1 MKRSVLKL
9 HNAGV
14 NTYQAFIKNNHGRK
28 LYLKL
33 STIDKNCEITDCF
46 YIDRTKRTEP
56 KLLETRKL
64 TFDELLTVIANEL
77 DKNYSEYRFVDGPVL
92 TTEEFIEQVLHTE
105 KYNILIML
113 KNENTLKTIFK
124 NRFHRA
130 IYLEIEANNE
140 KALIKECR
148 YVDERGEGTT
158 ITPYSI
164 TTIYFDY
171 NFTNILNIVNNELE
185 GGFTDLLITENH
197 TIKLDR
203 AFCGSI

>member
-1 MKRSVLKL
+1 MKRSVLEL
-9 HNAGV
+9 HNAGG
-14 NTYQAFIKNNHGRK
+14 NDYQAFIKNNHGRK
-28 LYLKL
+28 LYFKL
-33 STIDKNCEITDCF
+33 SALDKKCEIVDCF
-46 YIDRTKRTEP
+46 YIDRAKRTEP
-56 KLLETRKL
+56 KLLKTRKFQL
-64 TFDELLTVIANEL
+64 DELLSVIAKEL
-77 DKNYSEYRFVDGPVL
+77 DKNYSEYRFADAPVL
-92 TTEEFIEQVLHTE
+92 TTEDFIEQVLHTE

-130 IYLEIEANNE
+130 IYLEIEVHDK

-148 YVDERGEGTT
+148 YCDERGEGTT

-171 NFTNILNIVNNELE
+171 NFTNILNIVNDELE

-203 AFCGSI
+203 AICGSI

>member
-1 MKRSVLKL
+1 MKRSVLEL
-9 HNAGV
+9 HSAGGD
-14 NTYQAFIKNNHGRK
+14 TYQAFIKNNHGRK
-28 LYLKL
+28 LYFKL
-33 STIDKNCEITDCF
+33 STFDKNCEITECF
-46 YIDRTKRTEP
+46 YIDRAKRTEP
-56 KLLETRKL
+56 KLLETRKF
-64 TFDELLTVIANEL
+64 TFDELLTVIKNEL
-77 DKNYSEYRFVDGPVL
+77 DKNFSEYHFSDNPVL

-113 KNENTLKTIFK
+113 KNGNTLKTIFK

-130 IYLEIEANNE
+130 IYLEIEVHDE
-140 KALIKECR
+140 KALIKECS
-148 YVDERGEGTT
+148 YCDERGEGTT

-203 AFCGSI
+203 AICGSI